1 MPKVNLYNQNGKQIG
16 EVDLSDEIFGLDI
29 NSDLVYQAATTQLA
43 NARRSIAHTK
53 DRGEVR
59 GGGRKPWRQKGTG
72 RARHGSIRSPIWIG
86 GGVTFGPRA
95 EKNYSKKINKKAKRK
110 ALLMVLSSKVKDQE
124 IIVIDELKLK
134 KNKTQEAV
142 NLLANFEK
150 ITNQKSILIAMTEQ
164 EKQFIQAMKNIP
176 KIRTIAARN
185 INTIDLLNS
194 KYFLISQ
201 EGLQEIE
208 RVFGKNK

>member
-1 MPKVNLYNQNGKQIG
+1 MSKVNLYNQNGKQIG

-29 NSDLVYQAATTQLA
+29 NSDLVHQAAITQLA
-43 NARRSIAHTK
+43 NARQPIAHTK

-59 GGGRKPWRQKGTG
+59 GGGKKPWRQKGTG
-72 RARHGSIRSPIWIG
+72 RARHGSTRSPIWIG
-86 GGVTFGPRA
+86 GGVTFGPRT

-110 ALLMVLSSKVKDQE
+110 VLLMVLSSKVKDQE

-142 NLLANFEK
+142 NLLSNFEK

-194 KYFLISQ
+194 KYFLISR